1 MSGEDVRYGINN
13 AIYGLWRNWAVSI
26 GMLILVN
33 MMSIWVAKRWIPVI
47 AFSSALILY
56 STIRINNESRLPLC
70 NRISYLAMLTLFW
83 SGIIMVGIN
92 ILVSKGLAESSFSLT
107 PYNPRIPYINILI
120 LGPVATVISGWSIF
134 RGSEQS
140 FCKNCR
146 IIYGDASERGFLGN
160 IFRQEGEYLVWMFF
174 VMSFF
179 ITLCGYIYYFFFYI
193 NVNLNSPD
201 RFFYVWAPAI
211 IYLCSLLFIGMRY
224 AGLWA
229 YYAKGINGS
238 AILQGRMTVIRYLIM
253 CGDEIYL
260 NFPEPNKDSICVED
274 EKIDTPA
281 RLSLPYKEQVG
292 DYEAEMC
299 FKGLAGITPVMMRY
313 LYMSDCYNTGGN
325 IFHFACVLDKE
336 EQLNGSR
343 CQGEWLSLGTLQRLT
358 TEGRVSPL
366 LCAEIDRIY
375 QVTMAWKSY
384 DRKGYRLYDIK
395 NYKPTFRLRDFRNW
409 DVDYNDPNWLFV
421 AVNNED
427 RPFFR
432 IRRLW
437 RKFINGTGE

>member
-1 MSGEDVRYGINN
+1 MSDNDVRYGINN
-13 AIYGLWRNWAVSI
+13 VIRGLWRNWAISLGLI
-26 GMLILVN
+26 ILVN
-33 MMSIWVAKRWIPVI
+33 MMSLWVAKRWIPI
-47 AFSSALILY
+47 TAFSGALVLY
-56 STIRINNESRLPLC
+56 SMIRINHESRLPLC
-70 NRISYLAMLTLFW
+70 NRIAYLSMLTLFW
-83 SGIIMVGIN
+83 SGIIMIGIN
-92 ILVSKGLAESSFSLT
+92 LSVSKWLADTSFSLS
-107 PYNPRIPYINILI
+107 PFNPRIPYINILI
-120 LGPVATVISGWSIF
+120 LGPVATLVSGWSIF
-134 RGSEQS
+134 RGGEQS

-146 IIYGDASERGFLGN
+146 IIYGEASERGFLGN

-179 ITLCGYIYYFFFYI
+179 VTVCGYIYYFVFYI

-201 RFFYVWAPAI
+201 KFFFVWAPSI
-211 IYLCSLLFIGMRY
+211 IYLSSLLFLGMRY
-224 AGLWA
+224 AGLWV

-238 AILQGRMTVIRYLIM
+238 SVLQGRMTIIRYLIM

-260 NFPEPNKDSICVED
+260 NFPEPNKDSLCVED

-299 FKGLAGITPVMMRY
+299 FKGLSAISPAMIRY

-325 IFHFACVLDKE
+325 IFHFACVLDSVDQIK
-336 EQLNGSR
+336 GSR
-343 CQGEWLSLGTLQRLT
+343 CAGEWISLGTLQRLT

-409 DVDYNDPNWLFV
+409 DVDYNDSNWLFV
-421 AVNNED
+421 AANNED

-437 RKFINGTGE
+437 RKFINGTAE